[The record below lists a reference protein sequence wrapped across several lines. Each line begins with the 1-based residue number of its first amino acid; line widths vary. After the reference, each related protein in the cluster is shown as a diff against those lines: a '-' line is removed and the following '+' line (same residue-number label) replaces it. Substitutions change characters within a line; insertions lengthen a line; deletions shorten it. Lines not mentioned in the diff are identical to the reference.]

1 MAPARPFS
9 AESDQSIGTRLS
21 EREYREEMRQ
31 MTQQK
36 KLEEFKMTEKSVVKE
51 LREEIGHLKKFK
63 ESAIMETVDKD
74 RLKRQIFFFVCL
86 PPRGESL

>member
-1 MAPARPFS
+1 MAPALGHARPFS

-21 EREYREEMRQ
+21 DVVYREEVRQ
-31 MTQQK
+31 MTRQK
-36 KLEEFKMTEKSVVKE
+36 NLEESKMAEKSVIKE

-74 RLKRQIFFFVCL
+74 RYIFYKQ
-86 PPRGESL
+86 